1 MSTKEPYGV
10 SHFSML
16 SSLLS
21 VLNSNEEDHINVV
34 LAKYMLEHIREIGSL
49 SIYKIADDCFTSRS
63 SIQRFVQ
70 HLGFDSF
77 TALKENGV
85 ENLAHWDKFIEYADH
100 PDYPN
105 FLSQSVSKMTES
117 INASYSKQSME
128 NLCELI
134 YNSKN
139 VLLLIAETSSS
150 AIREFQQGMIA
161 FGKIMRL
168 MTDSYGNM
176 ELITQL
182 QPDDLILVCSVT
194 GNFAMGISSDL
205 KETTA
210 KKALITMN
218 RTERLTNDYS
228 NIFYIGNE
236 HVSRNTIQAVR
247 GVYGR
252 YGLTYYLD
260 LLVNVYLEMYRNKN
274 DQSSRREN

>member
-1 MSTKEPYGV
+1 METKEPYGV

-21 VLNSNEEDHINVV
+21 VLNSNEEDNIHVV

-49 SIYKIADDCFTSRS
+49 SIYTVADDCFTSRS
-63 SIQRFVQ
+63 SVQRFVQ
-70 HLGFDSF
+70 HLGFESF

-85 ENLAHWDKFIEYADH
+85 ENLAHWDKFIEYEDH
-100 PDYPN
+100 PDYPE
-105 FLSQSVSKMTES
+105 FLSHSVAQMADS
-117 INASYSKQSME
+117 ITAAYSHQSMR

-134 YNSKN
+134 YNSQN

-168 MTDSYGNM
+168 MTDSHSNM
-176 ELITQL
+176 ELISQM

-205 KETTA
+205 EDTAA
-210 KKALITMN
+210 KKALVTMN

-228 NIFYIGNE
+228 NIFYIGSEN
-236 HVSRNTIQAVR
+236 VSRNTIQAVR

-260 LLVNVYLEMYRNKN
+260 LLANVYLEMYRERNGLITPA
-274 DQSSRREN
+274 DS

>member
-1 MSTKEPYGV
+1 MDKSGQYGV

-34 LAKYMLEHIREIGSL
+34 LAKYMLEHIKEIGSL

-63 SIQRFVQ
+63 SVQRFVQ

-77 TALKENGV
+77 TSLKENGV
-85 ENLAHWDKFIEYADH
+85 DNLAHWGKFIEYADH
-100 PDYPN
+100 TDYPV
-105 FLSQSVSKMTES
+105 FLQDSVSNMMNQ
-117 INASYSKQSME
+117 INASYSKESMST
-128 NLCELI
+128 LCKLI
-134 YNSKN
+134 YNSEN

-168 MTDSYGNM
+168 MTDSFGSLDFISQM
-176 ELITQL
+176 GPE
-182 QPDDLILVCSVT
+182 DLILVCSVT

-205 KETTA
+205 ENTSA

-218 RTERLTNDYS
+218 HTERLSNDYS
-228 NIFYIGNE
+228 SVFYISNE
-236 HVSRNTIQAVR
+236 HVSRDSIQAVR

-260 LLVNVYLEMYRNKN
+260 LLANVYLELYRN
-274 DQSSRREN
+274 QQ